1 MAATSR
7 PPRFCF
13 FCNSATFP
21 VYTILVP
28 ANTPANNAAF
38 GTSGSC
44 LLIGKGSV
52 NSTAVYPGSPT
63 DLLAPGSTTQ
73 KYLQAGTNG
82 AGKTF
87 PAKTTSVPGSLLLII
102 EPEYLEFTSDTE
114 LLPIIY
120 ESVDGDWSSVVQTD
134 PPEGF
139 VASPGA
145 LSADVSTSTM
155 EAVQFTV
162 HDVGSAW
169 TFTRIRHQLRHN
181 GRTITVESRP
191 AMINKQRPKPPAPPR
206 GGGR

>member
-1 MAATSR
+1 
-7 PPRFCF
+7 
-13 FCNSATFP
+13 
-21 VYTILVP
+21 
-28 ANTPANNAAF
+28 
-38 GTSGSC
+38 
-44 LLIGKGSV
+44 V

-120 ESVDGDWSSVVQTD
+120 ESVDGDWSSVVRTD

-155 EAVQFTV
+155 DAVQFTV
-162 HDVGSAW
+162 QDIGSAW
-169 TFTRIRHQLRHN
+169 TFTRVTHHLRHR
-181 GRTITVESRP
+181 GREITVSVDTPMVNR
-191 AMINKQRPKPPAPPR
+191 KPKKK
-206 GGGR
+206 